1 VERPRRGLIVR
12 EPYAS
17 WIVDGRKTWEIR
29 KHPTRVRGPIG
40 IVTGGRLI
48 GQAEV
53 VDTLGP
59 FTPEELLAHQE
70 KHLAD
75 PAFLVPYAQGKPLW
89 AWVLAH
95 PQRYPEPIPVPPR
108 RGRMMWVDLA
118 PLWEAQS
125 RASGSAQTEP

>member
-1 VERPRRGLIVR
+1 MERPRRGLIVR

-17 WIVDGRKTWEIR
+17 WIVEGRKTWEIR

-40 IVTGGRLI
+40 IITGGRLI
-48 GQAEV
+48 GQVEV

-59 FTPEELLAHQE
+59 FTPEELLAHQA

-75 PAFLVPYAQGKPLW
+75 PAFLVPYARGKPLW

-95 PQRYPEPIPVPPR
+95 PLRYPEPIPVPPR
-108 RGRMMWVDLA
+108 RGRMMWVDLR
-118 PLWEAQS
+118 PIWEAQPP
-125 RASGSAQTEP
+125 GGDSAQTEP